1 MFNKSAAAEIDAI
14 KSRYPS
20 PRSAILPV
28 LFIAQREFGW
38 LSHDA
43 LNAVS
48 SELDVPPALVKGIAT
63 FYAMF
68 NNKPTGRHL
77 IQLCTNVACML
88 FGSESLLEILSKKY
102 SVEPG
107 GTSPEGRF
115 SLALIECLGACDTP
129 PAMIVNND
137 LHTNLTAERIVDI
150 LEGYK

>member
-1 MFNKSAAAEIDAI
+1 MFNKSATDEIEAI
-14 KSRYPS
+14 KSRYPN

-48 SELDVPPALVKGIAT
+48 SELDVPPAFVKGVAT

-68 NNKPTGRHL
+68 NNEPTGRHL
-77 IQLCTNVACML
+77 IQLCTNIACML
-88 FGSESLLEILSKKY
+88 FGSESLLEIISKEYAVK
-102 SVEPG
+102 PG
-107 GTSPEGRF
+107 GTSPDGRF

-137 LHTNLTAERIVDI
+137 LHKDLTAENVLEI
-150 LEGYK
+150 LEGYE

>member
-1 MFNKSAAAEIDAI
+1 MFNKSAATEIEAI

-20 PRSAILPV
+20 SRSAILPV

-38 LSHDA
+38 LSNKA

-48 SELDVPPALVKGIAT
+48 SELDLPPAIVKGVAT

-68 NNKPTGRHL
+68 SNKPTGRHI
-77 IQLCTNVACML
+77 IQLCTNIACML
-88 FGSESLLEILSKKY
+88 FGSETLLDILKNKY
-102 SVEPG
+102 ALEPG
-107 GTSPEGRF
+107 NTSPDGRF

-137 LHTNLTAERIVDI
+137 LHTDLSAERILEI